1 MEDLFAHFKIKIN
14 DKLYL
19 KDPDTS
25 DKGKSI
31 IANSILLIN
40 EIGFENFTFK
50 KLGNIIGSP
59 ESTIYRYFEN
69 KHKLLLYLTSW
80 YWSWMEY
87 RVVLGTNNITSKD
100 DKLGK
105 LIEILT
111 EEVKEDN
118 TYNHINEVV
127 LNKIIIMEASKSYC
141 TKEVDKENK
150 EGVFSVYKRLIQRG
164 ADIVLAINP
173 TYNYPH
179 MLISTVIEGAHLQ
192 RYFSE
197 HLPKLTDVKKGNND
211 IPVFFK
217 QIVFNAIVNKKVK
230 FK

>member
-1 MEDLFAHFKIKIN
+1 MEDLFANINIKIN

-25 DKGKSI
+25 VIGKSV
-31 IANSILLIN
+31 IANSILLID

-50 KLGNIIGSP
+50 KLGQIVGSP

-87 RVVLGTNNITSKD
+87 RVVLGTNNITSQV
-100 DKLGK
+100 DKLNK

-111 EEVKEDN
+111 EDIKEDN
-118 TYNHINEVV
+118 NYNHINEVI

-150 EGVFSVYKRLIQRG
+150 EGVFTVYKRLIQRG
-164 ADIVLAINP
+164 ADIVLELNP
-173 TYNYPH
+173 SYKYPH
-179 MLISTVIEGAHLQ
+179 MLISTVMEGAHLQ

-211 IPVFFK
+211 ISVFFK
-217 QIVFNAIVNKKVK
+217 QIVFNAIEKK
-230 FK
+230 

>member
-1 MEDLFAHFKIKIN
+1 MEDLFAHIKIKIN

-25 DKGKSI
+25 AIGKKI
-31 IANSILLIN
+31 IANSILLIDD
-40 EIGFENFTFK
+40 IGFENFTFK
-50 KLGNIIGSP
+50 KLGKIIGSP

-87 RVVLGTNNITSKD
+87 RIVLGTNNI
-100 DKLGK
+100 KLKEEKLDK

-111 EEVKEDN
+111 EDVKEDN
-118 TYNHINEVV
+118 NYNHINEVI
-127 LNKIIIMEASKSYC
+127 LNRIIIMEASKSYC
-141 TKEVDKENK
+141 TKEVDKENN
-150 EGVFSVYKRLIQRG
+150 EGVFAVYKRLIQRG
-164 ADIVLAINP
+164 ADVVLEINP
-173 TYNYPH
+173 KYQYPH

-211 IPVFFK
+211 ISVFFK
-217 QIVFNAIVNKKVK
+217 QVVFNAISKK
-230 FK
+230 